1 MTPWLR
7 KCLALG
13 LALTSASA
21 MAQAALPAYNT
32 YQAVPF
38 VLDAKSGMAADLVA
52 YLNAKLK
59 GKQVFELQT
68 MPRERLNQEVINNPD
83 FKGVV
88 LFLNPAFVGDADKKK
103 YAWTPAFMQDGN
115 QVISNMGKKVE
126 YSGPDSLKG
135 LTFQGIR
142 GNKYAGLEERFG
154 KDIKRADVNAELQVL
169 KIIANDRADVTVM
182 AGSMYNYLF
191 KVNGASEGLAG
202 KLHVSATPHLK
213 FDRFMF
219 VSNSN
224 TALLQELSA
233 LATAMPADPAW
244 KAILAKYGLN

>member
-1 MTPWLR
+1 MQALVRT
-7 KCLALG
+7 CLAFG
-13 LALTSASA
+13 LAFSGAQG
-21 MAQAALPAYNT
+21 MAQTTLTAYNT
-32 YQAVPF
+32 YQSVPF
-38 VLDAKSGMAADLVA
+38 VLEAKGGLAADLVA
-52 YLNAKLK
+52 YLNGKLK

-103 YAWTPAFMQDGN
+103 FAWTPAFMQDAN
-115 QVISNMGKKVE
+115 QVISSLAKNVE

-169 KIIANDRADVTVM
+169 KIIANERADVTVM
-182 AGSMYNYLF
+182 AGSMYNYLLA
-191 KVNGASEGLAG
+191 VNGASEGLDG

-219 VSNSN
+219 VANSN
-224 TALLQELSA
+224 AALAKDLSA
-233 LATAMPADPAW
+233 IAADMPADPAW
-244 KAILAKYGLN
+244 KLILAKYGLK